1 MRGISEERLRQFRND
16 FADRSDK
23 RLMEYVIREGCQE
36 LNQWMPIESAPKD
49 RHVLLHIS
57 VGPIDCRNFVG
68 NAHDSLPWKPTH
80 WQELPPSP
88 ELPEQPK

>member
-1 MRGISEERLRQFRND
+1 MRGISEERLIEEIELYDIDVRARDILNSLIDQ
-16 FADRSDK
+16 
-23 RLMEYVIREGCQE
+23 CQE
-36 LNQWMPIESAPKD
+36 LSQWQPIESAPKD

-68 NAHDSLPWKPTH
+68 NVHDSWPWKPTH